1 MRFKDWPIAAR
12 IWSAVGVTMVSFAG
26 AAALALW
33 QLSQAGSEGG
43 GSWWASVALLGVAAL
58 VSCLAGWIVASSIV
72 KPFHKAVDVAVAIA
86 RGQLDCII
94 TSETRDEMGWLL
106 HELRQ
111 MQKSLV
117 KSVTG
122 IRTAADAINA
132 AAGEIVSGSANLSS
146 RTETQAASLQ
156 QASGSMDELTSTV
169 RHNAE
174 QARSVNQ
181 LVSSAAEVAMRG
193 GTVVSEVVRTMSDI
207 NASAGRIVDII
218 SVIDGI
224 AFQTNILALN
234 AAVEAAR
241 AGEQGRGFAVVA
253 AEVRS
258 LAQRSATAAKE
269 IKALISDSVEKIGA
283 GARLVDSAGET
294 MGEIVNS
301 VTQVSGIMHELAE
314 AGLSQS
320 GGIERIGTTVT
331 QMEQTTQQNAA
342 MAEQA
347 AAAAQSM
354 KDQAAALTH
363 IVGQFKLAA

>member
-1 MRFKDWPIAAR
+1 MRFRDWPIAIR
-12 IWSAVGVTMVSFAG
+12 IWSAIGATMASFT
-26 AAALALW
+26 AAAVFGLW
-33 QLSQAGSEGG
+33 TGATVWAMLRLLSG
-43 GSWWASVALLGVAAL
+43 AAL
-58 VSCLAGWIVASSIV
+58 VSGLAGWLVAASVV
-72 KPFHKAVDVAVAIA
+72 KPFQKAVDVAMAIA
-86 RGQLDCII
+86 QGRLDNPIK
-94 TSETRDEMGWLL
+94 SETRDELGWLL

-122 IRTAADAINA
+122 IRTAADAINS
-132 AAGEIVSGSANLSS
+132 AAGEIVSASANLSS

-156 QASGSMDELTSTV
+156 QASGSMEELTSTV
-169 RHNAE
+169 KRNAE

-181 LVSSAAEVAMRG
+181 LVSSAAEVATRG
-193 GTVVSEVVRTMSDI
+193 GNVVSEVVRMMSQI
-207 NASAGRIVDII
+207 NESAGRIVDII
-218 SVIDGI
+218 GVIDGI

-258 LAQRSATAAKE
+258 LAQRSAMAAKE

-294 MGEIVNS
+294 MGEIVHS
-301 VTQVSGIMHELAE
+301 VTEVSRIMGELAD
-314 AGLSQS
+314 AGISQS
-320 GGIERIGTTVT
+320 GGIERIGATVT
-331 QMEQTTQQNAA
+331 QMDLTTQQNAA

-354 KDQAAALTH
+354 KEQAANLSQ
-363 IVGQFKLAA
+363 IISQFRLAA